1 MTTGSVAEWREMASE
16 AHRQAQAYENTANEI
31 LTATHAN
38 RSAFGTSAEHTR
50 GWDSSS
56 GSQANSS
63 VEQFDRRTGSSS
75 QGTEERSTISQTER
89 VSGRHDRQAQISEQ
103 VNGTIG
109 AGVGGR
115 GKGGGGGRG
124 VPGIIGSVSKAGT
137 TTSKI
142 SWTKEAT

>member
-1 MTTGSVAEWREMASE
+1 MASE

-89 VSGRHDRQAQISEQ
+89 VRSEEH
-103 VNGTIG
+103 
-109 AGVGGR
+109 
-115 GKGGGGGRG
+115 
-124 VPGIIGSVSKAGT
+124 
-137 TTSKI
+137 TSELQSLMRNSYAVFCLK
-142 SWTKEAT
+142 KKKR

>member
-1 MTTGSVAEWREMASE
+1 MASE
-16 AHRQAQAYENTANEI
+16 AHRQAQAYENAANEI

-63 VEQFDRRTGSSS
+63 VEQFDRRTGSST
-75 QGTEERSTISQTER
+75 QGLEERSTISQSER
-89 VSGRHDRQAQISEQ
+89 VSGRHDRQAQISDQ
-103 VNGTIG
+103 VSGTIG

-115 GKGGGGGRG
+115 GDRKSVVSGKSVSVRVDIGGRR
-124 VPGIIGSVSKAGT
+124 ILKN
-137 TTSKI
+137 K
-142 SWTKEAT
+142 KKN